1 MPGGGSASGACW
13 VADQADSRGCVLFT
27 GPAAQTRNLRAGF
40 QFRRGA
46 ELGQHT
52 MGEEGEAPP
61 AGYYEFGSDPPSGE
75 GQRNDNKE
83 RHGQGQAWFAN
94 GDR

>member
-1 MPGGGSASGACW
+1 
-13 VADQADSRGCVLFT
+13 VAELVAWATKCHPQ
-27 GPAAQTRNLRAGF
+27 NLRAGF

>member
-1 MPGGGSASGACW
+1 MLVAIPTALLGEIVGNGMPPTEPQSWIPVSSG
-13 VADQADSRGCVLFT
+13 
-27 GPAAQTRNLRAGF
+27 
-40 QFRRGA
+40 GA

>member
-1 MPGGGSASGACW
+1 
-13 VADQADSRGCVLFT
+13 
-27 GPAAQTRNLRAGF
+27 
-40 QFRRGA
+40 
-46 ELGQHT
+46 

-75 GQRNDNKE
+75 GQRNENKE

-94 GDR
+94 GNR